1 MSHLSVLLTGLACGA
16 YLTAFL
22 YLCKHFWHKS
32 TLNPFIVW
40 SALLTGLILHSVVL
54 LNDMLTP
61 YGIDY
66 DVFNMISF
74 TAGLMLLLS
83 TFFSMYRPVIFL
95 NLMATPIAFAGLLIG
110 IAFDSPSHVIRQQS
124 FGIDSHI
131 ILSLTAYSVLA
142 MASIHAVLIWLQ
154 NRELKKKQKKR
165 VWVNILPSLQSMEA
179 LLFDLILIGFLLLSS
194 ALLFGVISIENF
206 FGQHLAHKTFFS
218 ILSWVIYVILLFGR
232 WKFGWRGNQAIRFC
246 LIAFASLAL
255 GFVGTQFILQVIL
268 MR

>member
-110 IAFDSPSHVIRQQS
+110 MALHSPSHVIRQQS

-165 VWVNILPSLQSMEA
+165 IWVNILPSLQSMEA
-179 LLFDLILIGFLLLSS
+179 LLFDLIFIGFLLLTG
-194 ALLFGVISIENF
+194 ALSFGFFSIENF

-218 ILSWVIYVILLFGR
+218 LLSWIVYLILLFGR
-232 WKFGWRGNQAIRFC
+232 WQFGWRGNQAIRFC